1 MKNRIKV
8 YDFECTCSACPTQF
22 EFTSANGKK
31 WYFRYRHGYWKL
43 YDVTNDDNWEPIIDG
58 EYGNDEDG
66 VMSEE
71 TFLELLK
78 EAGYD
83 FEIVSRKQGKTK
95 FKNLR
100 NLINLCKDDL
110 VEEGMSVNATLDKE
124 DLIELKEL
132 LEYSDVLES
141 QLFFSKAVHGYD
153 VEMIDKVKG
162 ETVEL
167 YKTIDLMAEDLFD
180 GNYETCYYDET
191 AQCMHGAI
199 RDHKECI
206 KQYYYNKVKQMRSE
220 RTK

>member
-1 MKNRIKV
+1 MNRIKV

-43 YDVTNDDNWEPIIDG
+43 YDVTNDDNWETIIDG

-66 VMSEE
+66 VMDEE
-71 TFLELLK
+71 TFLKLLK

-83 FEIVSRKQGKTK
+83 FEIVSRKQDKTK

-110 VEEGMSVNATLDKE
+110 AEEGMSVNATLDKE
-124 DLIELKEL
+124 DLIELKQL
-132 LEYSDVLES
+132 LWYCDLLES
-141 QLFFSKAVHGYD
+141 QIFFHKAVHCHD
-153 VEMIDKVKG
+153 VDMIDEVKGRAVELYEIISMMTDEIKLKRCYTYLNDKQWHSLSDKIFEEFSDKVK
-162 ETVEL
+162 
-167 YKTIDLMAEDLFD
+167 
-180 GNYETCYYDET
+180 
-191 AQCMHGAI
+191 
-199 RDHKECI
+199 R
-206 KQYYYNKVKQMRSE
+206 MRSE